1 MGLEGN
7 WSRPGEIRGLQGG
20 ISETDKISD
29 VSEHDGDLYKQ
40 ENLGK
45 LTNICTEY

>member
-7 WSRPGEIRGLQGG
+7 WSKPEEVRGLQGG

-29 VSEHDGDLYKQ
+29 VFEHDGDLHKQ

-45 LTNICTEY
+45 LRNMCTEY

>member
-7 WSRPGEIRGLQGG
+7 WSKLEEVRGLQGG
-20 ISETDKISD
+20 ISETDTIPGM
-29 VSEHDGDLYKQ
+29 SEHDGDLYKQ

-45 LTNICTEY
+45 LRNMCTEY